1 MFKEIE
7 KINENNEDH
16 ILITLTLDDGSDL
29 VCDVMAVF
37 EANNKDYIALLPLN
51 DTEDEEVEMML
62 FRYIEID
69 DEEIEIENIDT
80 DEEFEIALNEFD
92 KLIKDY

>member
-29 VCDVMAVF
+29 VCSVMAVF